1 MSKSDLYKTKR
12 HTVDVLFL
20 ITLLCVFAISLITLT
35 GTGATVYEHIVDR
48 MDSNFVSRSSFSY
61 VINKIRHNDR
71 LGNVSIGKYGDA
83 DAIIISEEISNTE
96 YCTYLY
102 YHDGSL
108 REIFS
113 RKNQFFDPSLGNSI
127 IELSDFSIEKISD
140 SLCKVILVNTTS
152 DVSTLYISLRSTA
165 Q

>member
-1 MSKSDLYKTKR
+1 MSKSNFYKTKR

-20 ITLLCVFAISLITLT
+20 ITLFCVFAISVITLT

-61 VINKIRHNDR
+61 VINKVRQNDR
-71 LGNVSIGKYGDA
+71 LGNVSIGKYGEA
-83 DAIIISEEISNTE
+83 DSIIISEEISNTE

-102 YHDGSL
+102 YYDGSL

-113 RKNQFFDPSLGNSI
+113 RKDQFFDLNLGNSI
-127 IELSDFSIEKISD
+127 IELSDFQIEKISD
-140 SLCKVILVNTTS
+140 SLCKVVLTNDGNI
-152 DVSTLYISLRSTA
+152 STLYINVRSTN